1 MAAGCA
7 ACADCAAR
15 ACRRRAAGNETLGPA
30 ADVASRA
37 RPRPGHRRPHL
48 VRRGVRPRAGL
59 RALFLR
65 GAARARRRG
74 PLRLPGLTRRAAAQ
88 YVDAIRHG
96 DLDEFKRIEAASGDW
111 WFPTLD
117 RGAGAALHIAVDHAQ
132 ARQAAPHCCAACAH
146 AWRAQIEAVRFLL
159 DERGA
164 EVNQQDRELGWT
176 PLHRAARMCV
186 PAVLAR

>member
-1 MAAGCA
+1 M
-7 ACADCAAR
+7 
-15 ACRRRAAGNETLGPA
+15 
-30 ADVASRA
+30 
-37 RPRPGHRRPHL
+37 
-48 VRRGVRPRAGL
+48 
-59 RALFLR
+59 
-65 GAARARRRG
+65 
-74 PLRLPGLTRRAAAQ
+74 
-88 YVDAIRHG
+88 DAIRHG
-96 DLDEFKRIEAASGDW
+96 DLEEFKRIEAASGDW

-132 ARQAAPHCCAACAH
+132 ARQAPR
-146 AWRAQIEAVRFLL
+146 RAQRAAPPLTPRRAAQLEAVRFLL